1 MTKKKILLIL
11 DLNGTLLERVTPKH
25 RPAANANPRCPPVP
39 DFVLARAHAYFRPY
53 LDAFLE
59 GIFKHYAVAAW
70 TSANP
75 KNAQPMTQA
84 IFGHYTPQLAF
95 GWDRTHCSDVRNSF
109 RDHSCRKD
117 LYNVWHDPVVNREGI
132 WNEKNTILI
141 DDTAAKAAYTP
152 DNGLHLP
159 PYTVCD
165 PNFDCVNDTSLL
177 SLLAYL
183 DELQHNNPPD
193 VRAYLQE
200 HQLFHL
206 DGSGIAT
213 HPVDK
218 YAIAHDEHL
227 PPAQTR
233 VPLGALAINP
243 EFQRL
248 FPMYFQSSQP
258 RQHENRQPSRHS
270 PERNLRERGDPEAN
284 HPQEWHPRARDKE
297 ESYSRHYSRERH
309 SREHERPEA
318 NYPQERYSRETE
330 GSEASYRR
338 RYSRERYSR
347 RPQGSEATSYSRER
361 YSQVREDPEARY
373 PRERYSRESEGSETN
388 YPLPYSRER
397 PSAEAPYSRKSHSW
411 ERQNPEVFYSRERY
425 SRERGPSEEHF
436 RREAFARKEYDTRI
450 RWNSHAPRE

>member
-1 MTKKKILLIL
+1 MAKKKILLIL

-25 RPAANANPRCPPVP
+25 RQAANANPRCPPVP

-75 KNAQPMTQA
+75 KNGQPMTQA

-95 GWDRTHCSDVRNSF
+95 GWDRTHCSDVKNSF

-193 VRAYLQE
+193 VRTYLRE

-206 DGSGIAT
+206 DESGIAT

-227 PPAQTR
+227 PPAQKR
-233 VPLGALAINP
+233 VPLGPLAINP

-258 RQHENRQPSRHS
+258 RQHE
-270 PERNLRERGDPEAN
+270 DPEAN
-284 HPQEWHPRARDKE
+284 HPQEWHPRARDNPE
-297 ESYSRHYSRERH
+297 ASYPRQYSRERY
-309 SREHERPEA
+309 SKEHERMEA
-318 NYPQERYSRETE
+318 NCPQDRYSRENE

-347 RPQGSEATSYSRER
+347 GPQGSEAPYYPQER
-361 YSQVREDPEARY
+361 YSQVRENPEARY
-373 PRERYSRESEGSETN
+373 PRERYSREREGSEAN
-388 YPLPYSRER
+388 YPLPHSRER
-397 PSAEAPYSRKSHSW
+397 SSSEAHYSRKSHSW
-411 ERQNPEVFYSRERY
+411 EHQNPEVSHSRERY
-425 SRERGPSEEHF
+425 SRERGPSEEQY

-450 RWNSHAPRE
+450 RWKSHAPRE